1 METLDIELDGN
12 FYRSIIRDPELTNS
26 EKITYIYLREFSIGK
41 GYCTHTDEELKEI
54 FTLSDSGISKR
65 ISNLRRKGYI
75 QVETIRSGIPF
86 AERRIYP
93 LK

>member
-12 FYRSIIRDPELTNS
+12 FYRSIVRDPELTNS